1 LSIDKDIN
9 VKTAFRSKNM
19 IINYPIGVFF
29 ADVVFATGYSKI
41 FGNTD

>member
-1 LSIDKDIN
+1 LSIDKDIK

-29 ADVVFATGYSKI
+29 ADVVTPKI
-41 FGNTD
+41 L